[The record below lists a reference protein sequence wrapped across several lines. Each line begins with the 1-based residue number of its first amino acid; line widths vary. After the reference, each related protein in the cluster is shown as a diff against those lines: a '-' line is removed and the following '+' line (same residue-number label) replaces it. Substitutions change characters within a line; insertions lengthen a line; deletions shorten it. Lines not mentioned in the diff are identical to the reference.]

1 MVMRCKY
8 KILPLLMVVIFTAFF
23 TQSIEAFDP
32 SKVSAILYH
41 IDREW
46 AVVWIN
52 EDAYIDIQYNITII
66 YESSALGY
74 LTIGLPARGFDI
86 ISVEDL
92 SGNSLSYQDVSSG
105 SYYAVEIYFGHPMSP
120 GDSGTVLL
128 VATVP
133 NMLSPDTMN
142 PGYVGMQFVPTYF
155 DAWTENLRVAI
166 VPPEGV
172 TEDTIKTSESAFLT
186 TVDGSFAVYWSQDD
200 IPPNTQLTF
209 GVSVPEEYVTLSP
222 TGLGVWF
229 YLAIFSII
237 VVAVVVVI
245 YLRRRREV
253 YAKPR
258 VMIEALGSRRG
269 LTSVEAAVVVGIP
282 PVRVLTM
289 ILFSLLLKRLALVE
303 AVKPL
308 LKVKK
313 LEDMTGNGDASK
325 KRYYEIDFLQAIEP
339 TGSLNEQRLA
349 RTYLSLR
356 NNVDRKMRGYSRAD
370 TVNYYKSIT
379 TKAWEQVTHA
389 GTPQLQEEAIEN
401 NIQWLLVDE
410 DYKNRFKTAFP
421 SDMMILPRPGWY
433 WYWYGPYFSRG
444 SIGPGQ
450 ATPTPI
456 AATTHIPGAVKP
468 MPVQEFAGNIVSGL
482 ESATNNIVRDVEQFA
497 NRLLQPPKSSQSSE
511 SVRRRSNCVCACAQC
526 ACACACV
533 SCACACAGG
542 GAR

>member
-8 KILPLLMVVIFTAFF
+8 KILLLLMVFIFTASFS
-23 TQSIEAFDP
+23 QSIEAFDP
-32 SKVSAILYH
+32 SNVSIAYH

-52 EDAYIDIQYNITII
+52 DDASIDIQYNITIT

-74 LTIGLPARGFDI
+74 LTIGLPARDFDI
-86 ISVEDL
+86 VSVEDL
-92 SGNSLSYQDVSSG
+92 SGNNLNYQDVSSG

-120 GDSGTVLL
+120 GESGTVLL

-155 DAWTENLRVAI
+155 DDAWTNDLRVAI

-172 TEDTIKTSESAFLT
+172 TKDTIKTSEPAFLT
-186 TVDGSFAVYWSQDD
+186 TVDGSFAVYWSRDNL
-200 IPPNTQLTF
+200 PPNTQLNF
-209 GVSVPEEYVTLSP
+209 GVSVPEEYVTLPS

-229 YLAIFSII
+229 YLVVFSLI
-237 VVAVVVVI
+237 VGVVVVVI

-258 VMIEALGSRRG
+258 VMIEALGPRRG
-269 LTSVEAAVVVGIP
+269 LTSVEAAVVVDIP

-289 ILFSLLLKRLALVE
+289 ILFSLLLKRLVLVE
-303 AVKPL
+303 AVEPL
-308 LKVKK
+308 LRVKK
-313 LEDMTGNGDASK
+313 LEDMTGNGDGAK

-339 TGSLNEQRLA
+339 GGSLNERRLA

-356 NNVDRKMRGYSRAD
+356 DNVDRKMRGYARAD
-370 TVNYYKSIT
+370 TVNYYKSVT
-379 TKAWEQVTHA
+379 TKAWDQVTHA

-410 DYKNRFKTAFP
+410 DYEDRFKNAFP
-421 SDMMILPRPGWY
+421 ADVMILPRPGWY
-433 WYWYGPYFSRG
+433 WYWYGPYFPRG
-444 SIGPGQ
+444 PIGPGQ
-450 ATPTPI
+450 TTSTPTAMP
-456 AATTHIPGAVKP
+456 APTPGEVKP
-468 MPVQEFAGNIVSGL
+468 LPVQEFAGNLVSGL
-482 ESATNNIVRDVEQFA
+482 ERATNNIVQDVEHFA
-497 NRLLQPPKSSQSSE
+497 DRLLGPPRSSQSSE
-511 SVRRRSNCVCACAQC
+511 SVRRRSNCVCACASC